1 MTARDPLLTISG
13 SPGLYHDPSRPEHGS
28 IATLTLVPPVGVF
41 TADDRPGAE
50 QPVDV
55 AVSAVLGH
63 GFALVSALGVA
74 ELAALPAPAGGTARL
89 DALTGTLRLDVG
101 VLGYV
106 GDVGSAPPAGWLA
119 AARRRGQLV
128 VVATGVNL
136 ASPTRGPAC
145 ATRGCARNRD
155 SVR

>member
-13 SPGLYHDPSRPEHGS
+13 SPGIYHDPSRPEHGS

-55 AVSAVLGH
+55 VVSAVLGH

-106 GDVGSAPPAGWLA
+106 GDVGVGTASRLGGCGEAAGTAGGAGGHWCQSRLPDS
-119 AARRRGQLV
+119 RSGL
-128 VVATGVNL
+128 
-136 ASPTRGPAC
+136 
-145 ATRGCARNRD
+145 RD
-155 SVR
+155 PRMRQES